1 MEKISTTCPWCG
13 CGCGLYLHVE
23 NNLITGV
30 SPSRNHPVNHGT
42 LCVKGWNCHEFVQ
55 HPDRLTTPLIK
66 EGKTTWR
73 RASWDEALGKTASRL
88 TEIKQKYGPDAI
100 GVLGSAKCTNE
111 ENFVL
116 MKFARAA
123 VGTNNVDHCARL
135 CHSSTVGGLAAAFG
149 SGAMTNSIDEI
160 RDARVIMVIG
170 SNTTEQHPM
179 IGMHMLE
186 AKDRGATI
194 IVADPRRTQIAKFSH
209 LHLRH
214 KSGTDVALLNAMM
227 NVIIT
232 EGLVDVS
239 FIRQRTENFD
249 DFEKRVLTY
258 TPEVAERITSVPA
271 DDIRKAAR
279 LYASE
284 KRSMLF
290 YSMGIT
296 QHITGVDNVRSC
308 ANLAMLTAHIGQPMT
323 GLNPL
328 RGQNNVQG
336 ACDVGALP
344 DVFSGYQKVADPVA
358 RKKFELAWS
367 RPLPDT
373 RGLTLT
379 EMVDAIHEGKIK
391 ALYIMGENPV
401 ISDPDSTHVREAFA
415 KLEFLAIQDIF
426 LSDTAEYA
434 HVVLPAATFA
444 EKDGTY
450 TNTERRVQ
458 KIRKAV
464 QPAGESRPDYEI
476 ICSLSRLMGYPMDYR
491 ASHEIMEEIAI
502 LTPSYGGI
510 LHHRLDANFGLQW
523 PCLGMDHPGTP
534 YLHRKKFTR
543 GMGAFIP
550 VEFIPPSEPTDSSYP
565 FILTTGRSYFH
576 YHTGTMCRRTITLER
591 EEPECMVEINPA
603 DAARLEVR
611 QNDPVRVSSRRG
623 SIEVKARVTETVPE
637 GIVFIP
643 FHFREA
649 AANLLTINAV
659 DPNAKIPEF
668 KVCAVALEP
677 VRRRPGARHAPRIGY
692 YEGMRL
698 GLDLYIPPE
707 EIDRESA
714 GMSRPLAYARISHG
728 VYSR

>member
-1 MEKISTTCPWCG
+1 
-13 CGCGLYLHVE
+13 
-23 NNLITGV
+23 
-30 SPSRNHPVNHGT
+30 
-42 LCVKGWNCHEFVQ
+42 
-55 HPDRLTTPLIK
+55 
-66 EGKTTWR
+66 
-73 RASWDEALGKTASRL
+73 
-88 TEIKQKYGPDAI
+88 
-100 GVLGSAKCTNE
+100 
-111 ENFVL
+111 
-116 MKFARAA
+116 
-123 VGTNNVDHCARL
+123 
-135 CHSSTVGGLAAAFG
+135 
-149 SGAMTNSIDEI
+149 MTNSIGEI
-160 RDARVIMVIG
+160 KDARVIFVIG

-194 IVADPRRTQIAKFSH
+194 IVADPRRTQIARFSD

-214 KSGTDVALLNAMM
+214 RSGTDVALLNAMM

-232 EGLVDVS
+232 EGLVDLS

-249 DFEKRVLTY
+249 PFENAVKIY
-258 TPEVAERITSVPA
+258 TPEVAEKITSVPA
-271 DDIRKAAR
+271 EDIRKAAR

-308 ANLAMLTAHIGQPMT
+308 ANLVMLTAHIGQPMT

-336 ACDVGALP
+336 ACDVGVLP
-344 DVFSGYQKVADPVA
+344 DVFSGYQKVADPSA
-358 RKKFELAWS
+358 RRKFELAWS
-367 RPLPDT
+367 RPLPER
-373 RGLTLT
+373 RGLTVT
-379 EMVDAIHEGKIK
+379 EMIDAIHDGRIRTM
-391 ALYIMGENPV
+391 YIMGENPV
-401 ISDPDSTHVREAFA
+401 ISDPDAGHVKEALA
-415 KLEFLAIQDIF
+415 KLDFLAIQDIF
-426 LSDTAEYA
+426 PTDTAEFA
-434 HVVLPAATFA
+434 HVILPAASFA

-464 QPAGESRPDYEI
+464 APAGEAKPDYEI
-476 ICSLSRLMGYPMDYR
+476 ICDLARLMGYPMDYR
-491 ASHEIMEEIAI
+491 AAHEIMEEIAI

-510 LHHRLDANFGLQW
+510 LHHRLDASFGLQW
-523 PCLGMDHPGTP
+523 PCPGMDHPGTP

-550 VEFIPPSEPTDSSYP
+550 VEFIPPFEPTDSEFP

-591 EEPECMVEINPA
+591 EEPECMVEISQA
-603 DAARLEVR
+603 DAERLSIRV
-611 QNDPVRVSSRRG
+611 NDPVRITSRRG
-623 SIEVKARVTETVPE
+623 SIEVKARVTGKVPE

-649 AANLLTINAV
+649 AANLLTVNAV

-668 KVCAVALEP
+668 KVCAVSLEP
-677 VRRRPGARHAPRIGY
+677 LRRKTSARPAPRLGY

-707 EIDRESA
+707 E
-714 GMSRPLAYARISHG
+714 MLPKK
-728 VYSR
+728 

>member
-1 MEKISTTCPWCG
+1 MEKISTICPYCG

-30 SPSRNHPVNHGT
+30 SPNRKHPVNHGT
-42 LCVKGWNCHEFVQ
+42 LCVKGWNCHEFAQ
-55 HPDRLTTPLIK
+55 HPDRLQYPLVRD
-66 EGKTTWR
+66 GGAFRHAT
-73 RASWDEALGKTASRL
+73 WDEALGETAARL
-88 TEIKQKYGPDAI
+88 TGIKNKYGPDAI

-123 VGTNNVDHCARL
+123 LGTNNVDHCARL

-160 RDARVIMVIG
+160 RDARVIFVIG

-186 AKDRGATI
+186 AKDRGATL
-194 IVADPRRTQIAKFSH
+194 IVADPRRTQIAQFSH
-209 LHLRH
+209 LHMRH

-227 NVIIT
+227 HVIIV

-249 DFEKRVLTY
+249 DFEQRVMTY
-258 TPEVAERITSVPA
+258 TPDIAEQITSVPA
-271 DDIRKAAR
+271 GDIRKAAR

-290 YSMGIT
+290 YAMGIT

-308 ANLAMLTAHIGQPMT
+308 ANLVMLTAHIGQPMT

-344 DVFSGYQKVADPVA
+344 DVYTGYQKVSDPEA
-358 RKKFELAWS
+358 RKKFERAWS
-367 RPLPDT
+367 RPLPEKP
-373 RGLTLT
+373 GLTLT
-379 EMVDAIHEGKIK
+379 EMIDGIK
-391 ALYIMGENPV
+391 TGNIRALYIMGENPV
-401 ISDPDSTHVREAFA
+401 ISDPDSAHVKEALS
-415 KLEFLAIQDIF
+415 KLEFLAVQDLF
-426 LSDTAEYA
+426 PSDTAEFA
-434 HVVLPAATFA
+434 HVVLPAASFA
-444 EKDGTY
+444 EKDGTF

-458 KIRKAV
+458 KIRRAV
-464 QPAGESRPDYEI
+464 PPPGEARPDYEI
-476 ICSLSRLMGYPMDYR
+476 IAELSRLMGYPMGYR
-491 ASHEIMEEIAI
+491 AAHEIMEEIAI
-502 LTPSYGGI
+502 LTPSYGGV
-510 LHHRLDANFGLQW
+510 LHHRLDAHFGLQW
-523 PCLGMDHPGTP
+523 PCPGMNHPGTP

-550 VEFIPPSEPTDSSYP
+550 VEFIPPAEPTDSEYP

-576 YHTGTMCRRTITLER
+576 YHTGTLCRRTATLER
-591 EEPECMVEINPA
+591 EEPECLVELNPA
-603 DAARLEVR
+603 DAARLDVR
-611 QNDPVRVSSRRG
+611 PGEPVRIRSRRG
-623 SIEVKARVTETVPE
+623 NITVKANVTGVVPE
-637 GIVFIP
+637 GIVFLP

-649 AANLLTINAV
+649 AANLLTVNAV
-659 DPNAKIPEF
+659 DPSAKIPEF

-677 VRRRPGARHAPRIGY
+677 VKHRPGTRQTPKISY
-692 YEGMRL
+692 KEGMKI

-707 EIDRESA
+707 ERE
-714 GMSRPLAYARISHG
+714 P
-728 VYSR
+728 

>member
-1 MEKISTTCPWCG
+1 MEKVSTICPYCG

-23 NNLITGV
+23 NKSITGV
-30 SPSRNHPVNHGT
+30 SPNRMHPVNKGT

-55 HPDRLTTPLIK
+55 HPDRLQYPLVK
-66 EGKTTWR
+66 DGSVFR
-73 RASWDEALGKTASRL
+73 RASWEDALDAAAAKL
-88 TEIKQKYGPDAI
+88 IEIKDKYGPDSI

-123 VGTNNVDHCARL
+123 IGTNNVDHCARL

-160 RDARVIMVIG
+160 RDARVIFVIG

-179 IGMHMLE
+179 IGMHMLD
-186 AKDRGATI
+186 AKDRGAFL
-194 IVADPRRTQIAKFSH
+194 IVADPRRTQIAQFSH

-227 NVIIT
+227 QVIIS
-232 EGLVDVS
+232 EGLVDIS

-249 DFEKRVLTY
+249 AFEKGVMSF
-258 TPEVAERITSVPA
+258 TPEMAEKITAVPA

-279 LYASE
+279 IYASE
-284 KRSMLF
+284 KRAMLF

-308 ANLAMLTAHIGQPMT
+308 ANLVMLTAHIGQPMT

-344 DVFSGYQKVADPVA
+344 DVFSGYQKVGDPAA

-367 RPLPDT
+367 RPLPEKA
-373 RGLTLT
+373 GLTLT
-379 EMVDAIHEGKIK
+379 EMIDGIMDGRIR

-401 ISDPDSTHVREAFA
+401 ISDPDTRHVREALS
-415 KLEFLAIQDIF
+415 KLDFLAVQDIF
-426 LSDTAEYA
+426 LSDTAELA
-434 HVVLPAATFA
+434 HVIFPAASFA
-444 EKDGTY
+444 EKDGTF
-450 TNTERRVQ
+450 TNTDRRVQ
-458 KIRKAV
+458 KIRKAL
-464 QPAGESRPDYEI
+464 PPPCEARPDYEI
-476 ICSLSRLMGYPMDYR
+476 IAEMSRRMGYPMEYR
-491 ASHEIMEEIAI
+491 AAHEIMEEIAI
-502 LTPSYGGI
+502 LTPSYGGV
-510 LHHRLDANFGLQW
+510 LHHRLDKGFGLQW
-523 PCLGMDHPGTP
+523 PCPGMDHAGTP

-550 VEFIPPSEPTDSSYP
+550 VEFIPPAEPTDADYP

-576 YHTGTMCRRTITLER
+576 YHTGTMCRRTAVLER
-591 EEPECMVEINPA
+591 EFPECLVEINPV
-603 DAARLEVR
+603 DAERLGVR
-611 QNDPVRVSSRRG
+611 PWEPVRITSRRG
-623 SIEVKARVTETVPE
+623 SLEVKALVTTMVPE
-637 GIVFIP
+637 GIIFLP

-649 AANLLTINAV
+649 AANLLTIGAV

-668 KVCAVALEP
+668 KVCAVAVEP
-677 VRRRPGARHAPRIGY
+677 VLRKPGTRPVPRISY
-692 YEGMRL
+692 REGL
-698 GLDLYIPPE
+698 KLALELYIPPDE
-707 EIDRESA
+707 LYR
-714 GMSRPLAYARISHG
+714 
-728 VYSR
+728 

>member
-1 MEKISTTCPWCG
+1 MDKVSTTCPWCG
-13 CGCGLYLHVE
+13 CGCGLYLHVQ
-23 NNLITGV
+23 NNVITGV
-30 SPSRNHPVNHGT
+30 SPNRNHPVNHGT
-42 LCVKGWNCHEFVQ
+42 LCVKGWNCHEFVH
-55 HPDRLTTPLIK
+55 HPDRLQFPLLR
-66 EGKTTWR
+66 EGSAFR
-73 RASWDEALGKTASRL
+73 RASWEEALGVIADRL
-88 TEIKQKYGPDAI
+88 TKTKSTYGPDSVGI
-100 GVLGSAKCTNE
+100 LGSAKCTNE
-111 ENFVL
+111 DNFAL

-123 VGTNNVDHCARL
+123 IGTNNVDHCARL

-160 RDARVIMVIG
+160 RDARIIFVIG

-179 IGMHMLE
+179 IGMHMLD
-186 AKDRGATI
+186 ARDRGAVV
-194 IVADPRRTQIAKFSH
+194 IVADPRRTQIAQFSR

-214 KSGTDVALLNAMM
+214 KSGTDVALLNGMM
-227 NVIIT
+227 QVIIS
-232 EGLVDVS
+232 EGLVDIP

-249 DFEKRVLTY
+249 EFEKCVMAF
-258 TPEVAERITSVPA
+258 TPEVAERITFVPA
-271 DDIRKAAR
+271 EDIRRAAR

-308 ANLAMLTAHIGQPMT
+308 ANLVMLTAHIGQPMT

-344 DVFSGYQKVADPVA
+344 DVYSGYQKVTDPVA

-367 RPLPDT
+367 RPLPDKP
-373 RGLTLT
+373 GLTLT
-379 EMVDAIHEGKIK
+379 EMIDSIHEGKIR

-401 ISDPDSTHVREAFA
+401 ISDPDSAHVREALS
-415 KLEFLAIQDIF
+415 KLDFLAVQDIF
-426 LSDTAEYA
+426 PTDTAEYA
-434 HVVLPAATFA
+434 HVILPAASFA

-464 QPAGESRPDYEI
+464 QPPGEAKSDYEI
-476 ICSLSRLMGYPMDYR
+476 ICSLSKLMGYPMDYR
-491 ASHEIMEEIAI
+491 AAHELMEEIAI

-510 LHHRLDANFGLQW
+510 LHHRLDAGFGLQW
-523 PCLGMDHPGTP
+523 PCFGMDHPGTP

-550 VEFIPPSEPTDSSYP
+550 VEFSPPAEPTDDTYP

-576 YHTGTMCRRTITLER
+576 YHTGTMCRRTATLER
-591 EEPECMVEINPA
+591 EEPECTVELNPT
-603 DAARLEVR
+603 DAERLGIRPNEL
-611 QNDPVRVSSRRG
+611 VRVKSRRG
-623 SIEVKARVTETVPE
+623 SIEVKARVTGTVPE
-637 GIVFIP
+637 GIIFIP

-649 AANLLTINAV
+649 AANVLTINAV

-668 KVCAVALEP
+668 KVCAAAVEP
-677 VRRRPGARHAPRIGY
+677 VKQKPGTRPAPAMSY
-692 YEGMRL
+692 KEGMRI

-707 EIDRESA
+707 ER
-714 GMSRPLAYARISHG
+714 
-728 VYSR
+728 

>member
-1 MEKISTTCPWCG
+1 MNKISTTCPWCG

-23 NNLITGV
+23 NNIITGV
-30 SPSRNHPVNHGT
+30 SPNRNHPVNHGA

-66 EGKTTWR
+66 DGTAFR
-73 RASWDEALGKTASRL
+73 RASWEEALGTTAARL
-88 TEIKQKYGPDAI
+88 AEIKKLHGPDAI

-111 ENFVL
+111 DNFVL

-123 VGTNNVDHCARL
+123 LGTNNVDHCARL

-160 RDARVIMVIG
+160 RDARVIFVIG

-186 AKDRGATI
+186 AKDRGAAL
-194 IVADPRRTQIAKFSH
+194 IVADPRRTQIAQFSH
-209 LHLRH
+209 LHMRH

-227 NVIIT
+227 QVIMA

-249 DFEKRVLTY
+249 EFEKRVMMF
-258 TPEVAERITSVPA
+258 TPQVAERITSVPA
-271 DDIRKAAR
+271 EDIRRAAR

-308 ANLAMLTAHIGQPMT
+308 ANLVMLTAHIGQPMT

-336 ACDVGALP
+336 ACDVGVLP
-344 DVFSGYQKVADPVA
+344 DVYSGYQKVADPAA

-367 RPLPDT
+367 RSLPEKP
-373 RGLTLT
+373 GLTLT
-379 EMVDAIHEGKIK
+379 EMMDAIHEGTIR

-401 ISDPDSTHVREAFA
+401 ISDPDSSHVREALSR
-415 KLEFLAIQDIF
+415 LEFLAVQDIF
-426 LSDTAEYA
+426 PSDTAEYA
-434 HVVLPAATFA
+434 HVILPAAAFA

-458 KIRKAV
+458 KIRTAV
-464 QPAGESRPDYEI
+464 PPAGESKPDYEI
-476 ICSLSRLMGYPMDYR
+476 ISRLARLMGYPMDYR
-491 ASHEIMEEIAI
+491 AAHEIMEEIAI

-510 LHHRLDANFGLQW
+510 LHHRLDAGFGLQW
-523 PCLGMDHPGTP
+523 PCFGMDHPGTP
-534 YLHRKKFTR
+534 YLHRKKFAR

-550 VEFIPPSEPTDSSYP
+550 VDFIPPAEPTDDEYP
-565 FILTTGRSYFH
+565 FLLTTGRSYFH
-576 YHTGTMCRRTITLER
+576 YHTGTMCRRTATLER
-591 EEPECMVEINPA
+591 EEPECMIELNPA
-603 DAARLEVR
+603 DAERLAVR
-611 QNDPVRVSSRRG
+611 NNDPVRVRSRRG
-623 SIEVKARVTETVPE
+623 HIEVKARVTGTVPE

-649 AANLLTINAV
+649 AVNLLTINAV

-668 KVCAVALEP
+668 KVTAVSVEAL
-677 VRRRPGARHAPRIGY
+677 RHKPGTRQAPQLSY
-692 YEGMRL
+692 KEGMRKR
-698 GLDLYIPPE
+698 LDLYIPPE
-707 EIDRESA
+707 EMDK
-714 GMSRPLAYARISHG
+714 
-728 VYSR
+728 

>member
-1 MEKISTTCPWCG
+1 MEKIATTCPWCG
-13 CGCGLYLHVE
+13 CGCGLYLHVDQ
-23 NNLITGV
+23 NIITGV

-55 HPDRLTTPLIK
+55 HPDRLTAPLIK
-66 EGKTTWR
+66 DGSTAYR
-73 RASWDEALGKTASRL
+73 RATWEEALGVTAAKFE
-88 TEIKQKYGPDAI
+88 EIRKQYGPDAI

-111 ENFVL
+111 DNFVL
-116 MKFARAA
+116 MKFARA
-123 VGTNNVDHCARL
+123 VIGTNNVDHCARL

-160 RDARVIMVIG
+160 KDARVIFVIG

-194 IVADPRRTQIAKFSH
+194 IVADPRRTQIAKFSL

-227 NVIIT
+227 HVIIT
-232 EGLVDVS
+232 EGLVDLS

-249 DFEKRVLTY
+249 DFEKCVKAY
-258 TPEVAERITSVPA
+258 TPEAAERITSVPA
-271 DDIRKAAR
+271 EDIRKAAR

-308 ANLAMLTAHIGQPMT
+308 ANLVMLTAHIGLPMT

-344 DVFSGYQKVADPVA
+344 DVFSGYQKVADPAA

-367 RPLPDT
+367 RPLPDKP
-373 RGLTLT
+373 GLTLT
-379 EMVDAIHEGKIK
+379 EMIDGIHDGRIR

-401 ISDPDSTHVREAFA
+401 IADPDATHVKEALA
-415 KLEFLAIQDIF
+415 KLDFLAVQDIF
-426 LSDTAEYA
+426 LSDTAQYA
-434 HVVLPAATFA
+434 HVVLPAASFA
-444 EKDGTY
+444 EKDGTF

-458 KIRKAV
+458 KIRQALP
-464 QPAGESRPDYEI
+464 PAGESKPDYEI
-476 ICSLSRLMGYPMDYR
+476 ICNLAAAMGYPMEYR
-491 ASHEIMEEIAI
+491 AAHEIMEEIAI
-502 LTPSYGGI
+502 LTPAYGGI
-510 LHHRLDANFGLQW
+510 LHHRLDTNFGLQW
-523 PCLGMDHPGTP
+523 PCFGMDHPGTP

-550 VEFIPPSEPTDSSYP
+550 VEFTPPAEPVDDEYP
-565 FILTTGRSYFH
+565 FIMTTGRSYFH
-576 YHTGTMCRRTITLER
+576 YHTGTMCRRTATLER
-591 EEPECMVEINPA
+591 EEPECMVEINPS
-603 DAARLEVR
+603 DAERLRIRMNE
-611 QNDPVRVSSRRG
+611 PVRISSRRG
-623 SIEVKARVTETVPE
+623 SIEVKARVTGRVPE

-668 KVCAVALEP
+668 KVCAVAVEP
-677 VRRRPGARHAPRIGY
+677 LVRKPGTRQAPRIGY
-692 YEGMRL
+692 YEGMKL

-707 EIDRESA
+707 E
-714 GMSRPLAYARISHG
+714 MLPKK
-728 VYSR
+728 

>member
-23 NNLITGV
+23 NNIITGV
-30 SPSRNHPVNHGT
+30 SPNRNHPVNHGT
-42 LCVKGWNCHEFVQ
+42 LCVKGWNCHEFVH
-55 HPDRLTTPLIK
+55 HPDRLTAPLIK
-66 EGKTTWR
+66 DGAAFR
-73 RASWDEALGKTASRL
+73 RASWEEALGKTAARL
-88 TEIKQKYGPDAI
+88 SEIKEQYGPDAI
-100 GVLGSAKCTNE
+100 GILGSAKCTNE
-111 ENFVL
+111 DNFVL
-116 MKFARAA
+116 TKFARA
-123 VGTNNVDHCARL
+123 VIGTNNIDHCARL

-160 RDARVIMVIG
+160 RDARVIFVIG

-186 AKDRGATI
+186 AKDRGAFL
-194 IVADPRRTQIAKFSH
+194 IVADPRRTQVSRFSQ

-232 EGLVDVS
+232 EGLVDIP

-249 DFEKRVLTY
+249 DFEKGVLTY
-258 TPEVAERITSVPA
+258 TPDVAERITSVPA
-271 DDIRKAAR
+271 ADIRKAAR
-279 LYASE
+279 IYASE

-308 ANLAMLTAHIGQPMT
+308 ANLVMLTAHIGQPMT

-344 DVFSGYQKVADPVA
+344 DVFSGYQKVADPAA

-367 RPLPDT
+367 RPLSVKP
-373 RGLTLT
+373 GLTLT
-379 EMVDAIHEGKIK
+379 EMVDAVHEGKIR

-401 ISDPDSTHVREAFA
+401 ISDPDITHVKTALA
-415 KLEFLAIQDIF
+415 KLEFLAVQDIF
-426 LSDTAEYA
+426 PTDTAEYA
-434 HVVLPAATFA
+434 HVILPATTFA

-458 KIRKAV
+458 KIRRAV
-464 QPAGESRPDYEI
+464 PPAGESKPDYEI
-476 ICSLSRLMGYPMDYR
+476 ICSLARLMGYPMDYR
-491 ASHEIMEEIAI
+491 AAHEIMEEIAL

-510 LHHRLDANFGLQW
+510 LHHRLDAGFGLQW
-523 PCLGMDHPGTP
+523 PCGGYDHPGTP

-543 GMGAFIP
+543 GLGAFIP
-550 VEFIPPSEPTDSSYP
+550 VEFIPPSEPTDSEYP

-603 DAARLEVR
+603 DAARLKIR
-611 QNDPVRVSSRRG
+611 ANDPVRITSRRG
-623 SIEVKARVTETVPE
+623 SLEMKARVTTVVPE
-637 GIVFIP
+637 GILFIP

-668 KVCAVALEP
+668 KVCAAAIEP
-677 VRRRPGARHAPRIGY
+677 LRREPGTRPAPRIGY
-692 YEGMRL
+692 YEGMKL

-707 EIDRESA
+707 EMERK
-714 GMSRPLAYARISHG
+714 
-728 VYSR
+728 V

>member
-1 MEKISTTCPWCG
+1 MNKISTTCPWCG
-13 CGCGLYLHVE
+13 CGCGLYLHVDD
-23 NNLITGV
+23 NTITGV

-55 HPDRLTTPLIK
+55 HPDRLTTPLVK
-66 EGKTTWR
+66 EGTAFR
-73 RASWDEALGKTASRL
+73 RATWDEALRKTAAKL
-88 TEIKQKYGPDAI
+88 TEIKDTYGPDAI
-100 GVLGSAKCTNE
+100 GILGSAKCTNE
-111 ENFVL
+111 DNFVL
-116 MKFARAA
+116 MKFARA
-123 VGTNNVDHCARL
+123 VIGTNNIDHCARL

-160 RDARVIMVIG
+160 RDARIIFVIG

-194 IVADPRRTQIAKFSH
+194 IVADPRRTQIARFSH
-209 LHLRH
+209 LHMRH
-214 KSGTDVALLNAMM
+214 RSGTDVALLNAMM

-249 DFEKRVLTY
+249 AFEKGVLACP
-258 TPEVAERITSVPA
+258 PEVAERITSVPA

-308 ANLAMLTAHIGQPMT
+308 ANLVMLTAHIGQPMT

-367 RPLPDT
+367 RPLSAT
-373 RGLTLT
+373 TGLTLT
-379 EMVDAIHEGKIK
+379 EMVDAIHDGKIR

-401 ISDPDSTHVREAFA
+401 ISDPDSAHVKAAFA
-415 KLEFLAIQDIF
+415 KLDFLAVQDIF
-426 LSDTAEYA
+426 PTDTAEYA
-434 HVVLPAATFA
+434 HVILPATTFA

-464 QPAGESRPDYEI
+464 EPLGESRPDYEI

-491 ASHEIMEEIAI
+491 AAHEIMEEIAI

-510 LHHRLDANFGLQW
+510 LHHRLDAGFGLQW
-523 PCLGMDHPGTP
+523 PCFGMDHPGTP

-550 VEFIPPSEPTDSSYP
+550 VEFIPPAEPTDDTYP
-565 FILTTGRSYFH
+565 FLLTTGRSYFH

-591 EEPECMVEINPA
+591 EEPECTVEINPA
-603 DAARLEVR
+603 DAERLEIHR
-611 QNDPVRVSSRRG
+611 GDPVRVTTRRG
-623 SIEVKARVTETVPE
+623 SIEVKARVTNVVPE
-637 GIVFIP
+637 GIIFIP

-649 AANLLTINAV
+649 AVNLLTVNAV

-668 KVCAVALEP
+668 KVCAASLEP
-677 VRRRPGARHAPRIGY
+677 VRKKPGTRPAPRLSY
-692 YEGMRL
+692 YEGMRK

-707 EIDRESA
+707 EMER
-714 GMSRPLAYARISHG
+714 
-728 VYSR
+728 

>member
-1 MEKISTTCPWCG
+1 MDKISTTCPWCG

-23 NNLITGV
+23 NNIITGV
-30 SPSRNHPVNHGT
+30 SPNRDHPVNHGT

-66 EGKTTWR
+66 DGAAFRKAT
-73 RASWDEALGKTASRL
+73 WDEALQKTASRL
-88 TEIKQKYGPDAI
+88 SEIKQQYGPDSI
-100 GVLGSAKCTNE
+100 GILGSAKCTNE
-111 ENFVL
+111 DNFVL
-116 MKFARAA
+116 MKFARA
-123 VGTNNVDHCARL
+123 VIGTNNVDHCARL

-160 RDARVIMVIG
+160 KDARVIFVIG

-194 IVADPRRTQIAKFSH
+194 IVADPRRTQIAKFSN
-209 LHLRH
+209 LHMRH

-227 NVIIT
+227 HVIIT

-249 DFEKRVLTY
+249 AFEKSVLTY

-308 ANLAMLTAHIGQPMT
+308 ANLVMLTAHIGQPMT

-344 DVFSGYQKVADPVA
+344 DVFSGYQKVANPVA

-367 RPLPDT
+367 RPLSEV

-379 EMVDAIHEGKIK
+379 EMVDAIHEGNIR

-401 ISDPDSTHVREAFA
+401 ISDPDSTHVRSAFA
-415 KLEFLAIQDIF
+415 KLDFLAVQDIF
-426 LSDTAEYA
+426 PTDTAEYA
-434 HVVLPAATFA
+434 HVILPATTFA

-458 KIRKAV
+458 KIRKAIP
-464 QPAGESRPDYEI
+464 PAGESRADYEI
-476 ICSLSRLMGYPMDYR
+476 ISSLAKLMGYPMDYH
-491 ASHEIMEEIAI
+491 AAHEIMEEIAI

-510 LHHRLDANFGLQW
+510 LHHRLDASFGLQW

-550 VEFIPPSEPTDSSYP
+550 VEFMPPAEPTDNEYP
-565 FILTTGRSYFH
+565 FLLTTGRSYFH

-591 EEPECMVEINPA
+591 EEPECMVELNPA
-603 DAARLEVR
+603 DAKRLGVR
-611 QNDPVRVSSRRG
+611 PNDPVRVKTRRG
-623 SIEVKARVTETVPE
+623 SLEVKARVTGTVPE
-637 GIVFIP
+637 GIIFIP

-649 AANLLTINAV
+649 AANLLTLNAV

-668 KVCAVALEP
+668 KVCAASVEP
-677 VRRRPGARHAPRIGY
+677 VRKKPGTRAAPRIGY
-692 YEGMRL
+692 HEGMRL
-698 GLDLYIPPE
+698 GLDLYIPPDE
-707 EIDRESA
+707 MER
-714 GMSRPLAYARISHG
+714 
-728 VYSR
+728 

>member
-73 RASWDEALGKTASRL
+73 RATWDEALGKTASRL

-160 RDARVIMVIG
+160 RDARVIMVVG

-308 ANLAMLTAHIGQPMT
+308 ANLVMLTAHIGQPMT

-692 YEGMRL
+692 YEGMRH

-707 EIDRESA
+707 E
-714 GMSRPLAYARISHG
+714 RPSEE
-728 VYSR
+728 

>member
-1 MEKISTTCPWCG
+1 MEKISTTCPYCG

-30 SPSRNHPVNHGT
+30 SPNRMHPVNHGT

-55 HPDRLTTPLIK
+55 HPERLQYPLLRD
-66 EGKTTWR
+66 GSAFR
-73 RASWDEALGKTASRL
+73 RVSWDEALGVTAAKL
-88 TEIKQKYGPDAI
+88 TEIKNKYGPDAI
-100 GVLGSAKCTNE
+100 GILGSAKCTNE

-123 VGTNNVDHCARL
+123 IGTNNVDHCARL

-160 RDARVIMVIG
+160 KDARALFVIG

-186 AKDRGATI
+186 AKDRGATL

-209 LHLRH
+209 LHLRQ

-227 NVIIT
+227 QVIIT

-249 DFEKRVLTY
+249 AFQQRVLAY
-258 TPEVAERITSVPA
+258 TPEVAEKITSVPA
-271 DDIRKAAR
+271 GDIRKAAR

-308 ANLAMLTAHIGQPMT
+308 ANLVMLTAHIGQPMT

-344 DVFSGYQKVADPVA
+344 DVYSGYQKVADPAA
-358 RKKFELAWS
+358 RRKFELAWS
-367 RPLPDT
+367 RPMPDNP
-373 RGLTLT
+373 GLTLT
-379 EMVDAIHEGKIK
+379 ELIDGAHTGKIR

-401 ISDPDSTHVREAFA
+401 ISDPDSTHVREALS
-415 KLEFLAIQDIF
+415 KLEFLAVQDIF
-426 LSDTAEYA
+426 PSDTAEYA
-434 HVVLPAATFA
+434 NVILPAASFA

-464 QPAGESRPDYEI
+464 LPPGEAKPDYEI
-476 ICSLSRLMGYPMDYR
+476 IAGLAKLMGYPMDYR
-491 ASHEIMEEIAI
+491 AAHEIMEEIAI
-502 LTPSYGGI
+502 LTPSYGGV
-510 LHHRLDANFGLQW
+510 LHHRLDAGFGLQW
-523 PCLGMDHPGTP
+523 PCPDMDHPGTP

-550 VEFIPPSEPTDSSYP
+550 VEFIPPAEPTDSEYP

-576 YHTGTMCRRTITLER
+576 YHTGTMCRRTVTLER
-591 EEPECMVEINPA
+591 EEPECLVEINPA
-603 DAARLEVR
+603 DARRLELR
-611 QNDPVRVSSRRG
+611 SGEPVRISSRRG
-623 SIEVKARVTETVPE
+623 SIEVKANITAVVPE
-637 GIVFIP
+637 GIVFLP

-649 AANLLTINAV
+649 AANLLTVNAV

-668 KVCAVALEP
+668 KVCAVAIEP
-677 VRRRPGARHAPRIGY
+677 VKRKPGTRQTPGITY
-692 YEGMRL
+692 KEGMKI

-707 EIDRESA
+707 E
-714 GMSRPLAYARISHG
+714 M
-728 VYSR
+728 

>member
-160 RDARVIMVIG
+160 RDARVIMVVG

-308 ANLAMLTAHIGQPMT
+308 ANLVMLTAHIGQPMT

-523 PCLGMDHPGTP
+523 PCLGMDHPGTT

-603 DAARLEVR
+603 DAVRLEVR

-692 YEGMRL
+692 YEGMRQ

-707 EIDRESA
+707 E
-714 GMSRPLAYARISHG
+714 RPSEE
-728 VYSR
+728 

>member
-1 MEKISTTCPWCG
+1 MNKISTTCPWCG

-23 NNLITGV
+23 NNIITGV

-66 EGKTTWR
+66 EGAAFR
-73 RASWDEALGKTASRL
+73 RASWDEALQKTAAKF
-88 TEIKQKYGPDAI
+88 TEIKNTYGPDAI
-100 GVLGSAKCTNE
+100 GILGSAKCTNE
-111 ENFVL
+111 DNFVL
-116 MKFARAA
+116 MKFARA
-123 VGTNNVDHCARL
+123 VIGTNNVDHCARL

-160 RDARVIMVIG
+160 RDARIIFVIG

-186 AKDRGATI
+186 ARDRGAMI
-194 IVADPRRTQIAKFSH
+194 IVADPRRTQIAQFSH
-209 LHLRH
+209 LHMRH
-214 KSGTDVALLNAMM
+214 RSGTDVALLNAIM

-249 DFEKRVLTY
+249 DFEKGVLAY
-258 TPEVAERITSVPA
+258 SPEVAERITTVPA

-308 ANLAMLTAHIGQPMT
+308 ANLVMLTAHIGQPMT

-344 DVFSGYQKVADPVA
+344 DVYSGYQKVADPVA

-367 RPLPDT
+367 RPLPET
-373 RGLTLT
+373 PGLTLT
-379 EMVDAIHEGKIK
+379 EMVDAIHEGKIR
-391 ALYIMGENPV
+391 ALYVMGENPV
-401 ISDPDSTHVREAFA
+401 ISDPDSTHVKAAFA
-415 KLEFLAIQDIF
+415 KLDFLAVQDIF
-426 LSDTAEYA
+426 PTDTAEYA
-434 HVVLPAATFA
+434 HVILPATTFA

-464 QPAGESRPDYEI
+464 QPVGDSRPDYDI
-476 ICSLSRLMGYPMDYR
+476 ICSLARLMGYPMDYR
-491 ASHEIMEEIAI
+491 AAHEIMEEIAI

-510 LHHRLDANFGLQW
+510 LHHRLDAGFGLQW
-523 PCLGMDHPGTP
+523 PCFGMDHPGTS

-550 VEFIPPSEPTDSSYP
+550 VEFIPPAEPTDDAYP
-565 FILTTGRSYFH
+565 FLLTTGRSYFH

-591 EEPECMVEINPA
+591 EEPECTVEINPA
-603 DAARLEVR
+603 DAERIGVR
-611 QNDPVRVSSRRG
+611 RGDPVRVTTRRG
-623 SIEVKARVTETVPE
+623 SLEVKARVTNVVPE

-649 AANLLTINAV
+649 AVNLLTVDAV

-668 KVCAVALEP
+668 KVCAAALEA
-677 VRRRPGARHAPRIGY
+677 VRKKPGTRPAPRLSY
-692 YEGMRL
+692 HEGMRK

-707 EIDRESA
+707 EMER
-714 GMSRPLAYARISHG
+714 
-728 VYSR
+728 

>member
-1 MEKISTTCPWCG
+1 
-13 CGCGLYLHVE
+13 
-23 NNLITGV
+23 
-30 SPSRNHPVNHGT
+30 
-42 LCVKGWNCHEFVQ
+42 
-55 HPDRLTTPLIK
+55 
-66 EGKTTWR
+66 
-73 RASWDEALGKTASRL
+73 
-88 TEIKQKYGPDAI
+88 
-100 GVLGSAKCTNE
+100 
-111 ENFVL
+111 
-116 MKFARAA
+116 
-123 VGTNNVDHCARL
+123 
-135 CHSSTVGGLAAAFG
+135 
-149 SGAMTNSIDEI
+149 MTNSIDEI
-160 RDARVIMVIG
+160 KDARVIFVIG

-186 AKDRGATI
+186 ARDRGATI
-194 IVADPRRTQIAKFSH
+194 IAADPRCTQIAAFSD

-227 NVIIT
+227 NTIIT
-232 EGLVDVS
+232 EGLVDLS

-249 DFEKRVLTY
+249 AFENSVKIY
-258 TPEVAERITSVPA
+258 TPEVAEKITSVPA
-271 DDIRKAAR
+271 ADIRKAAR
-279 LYASE
+279 IYASE

-308 ANLAMLTAHIGQPMT
+308 ANLVMLTAHIGQPMT

-336 ACDVGALP
+336 ACDVGVLP
-344 DVFSGYQKVADPVA
+344 DVFSGYQKVADPAA

-367 RPLPDT
+367 RPLSDK
-373 RGLTLT
+373 RGLTVT
-379 EMVDAIHEGKIK
+379 EMIDAIHDGRIK
-391 ALYIMGENPV
+391 AMYIMGENPV
-401 ISDPDSTHVREAFA
+401 ISDPDAGHVKEAFA
-415 KLEFLAIQDIF
+415 KLDFLAIQDIF
-426 LSDTAEYA
+426 LSDTAEFA
-434 HVVLPAATFA
+434 HVILPAASFA

-464 QPAGESRPDYEI
+464 APAGEAKPDYEI
-476 ICSLSRLMGYPMDYR
+476 ICDLAGLMGYPMNYR
-491 ASHEIMEEIAI
+491 AAHEIMEEIAI

-523 PCLGMDHPGTP
+523 PCPGMDHPGTP

-550 VEFIPPSEPTDSSYP
+550 VEFIPPFEPTNNEFP

-591 EEPECMVEINPA
+591 EEPECMVEISPA
-603 DAARLEVR
+603 DAARLSIR
-611 QNDPVRVSSRRG
+611 ANDPVRITSRRG
-623 SIEVKARVTETVPE
+623 SIEVKARVTGKVPE
-637 GIVFIP
+637 GIVFLP

-649 AANLLTINAV
+649 AANLLTVNAV

-668 KVCAVALEP
+668 KVCAVSLEP
-677 VRRRPGARHAPRIGY
+677 LRRKPSARPAPRLGY

-707 EIDRESA
+707 E
-714 GMSRPLAYARISHG
+714 MLPKK
-728 VYSR
+728 